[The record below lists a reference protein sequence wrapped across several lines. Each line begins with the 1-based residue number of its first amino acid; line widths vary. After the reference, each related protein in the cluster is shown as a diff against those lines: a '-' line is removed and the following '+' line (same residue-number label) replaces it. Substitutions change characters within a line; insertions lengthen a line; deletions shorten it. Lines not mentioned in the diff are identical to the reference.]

1 VVLVAEVSV
10 YFVEL
15 ISPAHRMY
23 GSRVA
28 PALQNFRDGL
38 VIEST
43 VTEVLGAYMACFAY
57 LTPSALDYCILPLY
71 PEDYDP
77 ASAPFDGY
85 SLIQVWD
92 VELANG

>member
-1 VVLVAEVSV
+1 
-10 YFVEL
+10 
-15 ISPAHRMY
+15 
-23 GSRVA
+23 
-28 PALQNFRDGL
+28 
-38 VIEST
+38 
-43 VTEVLGAYMACFAY
+43 MACFAY

-92 VELANG
+92 VELSNGEV